1 MSEKIGQQ
9 SSNVRKNTCDDFEGR
24 ERDGH
29 MVSTTKV
36 MLQKAVAT
44 ARSTGVKPKT
54 MGLIPEDGQKG
65 SLYIKKEVATDRRE

>member
-1 MSEKIGQQ
+1 
-9 SSNVRKNTCDDFEGR
+9 
-24 ERDGH
+24 

-54 MGLIPEDGQKG
+54 MGLIPEAMDKNCL
-65 SLYIKKEVATDRRE
+65 LYTSDAADE